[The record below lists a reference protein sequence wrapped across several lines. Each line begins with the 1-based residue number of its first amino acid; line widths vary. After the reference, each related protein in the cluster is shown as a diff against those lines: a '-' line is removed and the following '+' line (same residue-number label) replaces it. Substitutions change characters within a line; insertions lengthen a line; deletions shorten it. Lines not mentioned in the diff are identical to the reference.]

1 MKIKVLL
8 KGIEI
13 MIIVF
18 SEKRFKNRILA
29 TGRNSC
35 YQKQVRAHYEHLLSI
50 SEHIFNAI
58 GNFYYKL
65 SLSLLEWASE
75 T

>member
-29 TGRNSC
+29 TGRHSC
-35 YQKQVRAHYEHLLSI
+35 YQKQVSAHYEHLLSI
-50 SEHIFNAI
+50 SECIFNAI